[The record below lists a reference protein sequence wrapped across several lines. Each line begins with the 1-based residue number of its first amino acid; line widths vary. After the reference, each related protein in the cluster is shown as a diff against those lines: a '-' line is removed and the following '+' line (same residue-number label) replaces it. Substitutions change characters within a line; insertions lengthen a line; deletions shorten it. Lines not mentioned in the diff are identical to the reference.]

1 MKLFNVMMGQQTFIA
16 ANPFSEEAKKMFE
29 KKEMLSKL
37 LEPTKDGDTNALIV

>member
-1 MKLFNVMMGQQTFIA
+1 MKLFNIMMSQGDFLA

-37 LEPTKDGDTNALIV
+37 LEPTKDGDTNPLIT